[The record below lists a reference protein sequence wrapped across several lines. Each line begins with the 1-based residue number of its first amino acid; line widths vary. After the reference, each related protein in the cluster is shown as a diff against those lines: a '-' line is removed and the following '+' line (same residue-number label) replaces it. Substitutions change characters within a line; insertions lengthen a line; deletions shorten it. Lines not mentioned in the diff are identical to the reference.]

1 LAVEFHPQ
9 GEILATGSKDN
20 TIRVWMS
27 PDEKEDD
34 LKSLQLGEHSDV
46 VRSVT
51 FSKFGETLLSGSNDK
66 TIKVLPLVTQ
76 TKHYSFGISKMEN

>member
-1 LAVEFHPQ
+1 
-9 GEILATGSKDN
+9 
-20 TIRVWMS
+20 MS

-66 TIKVLPLVTQ
+66 TIKVCQ
-76 TKHYSFGISKMEN
+76 